1 MNYLLLDGNSIGR
14 AANSS
19 KTKLFSGEQE
29 TQAIYGFL
37 RTLHKFAK
45 TFKHHKPIVL
55 WDGNAQWR
63 KDIFPDYK
71 ANRKNLSSAQ
81 ESDKKS
87 YDSQKNLIY
96 EAIKYLGVESL
107 IDYSAEAD
115 DIAGFLSKR
124 LTGKIVLITGD
135 RDWQQLVN
143 ENVVW
148 IDHRTDKMC
157 NSKNFKEITG
167 FDDPMQFLEAKC
179 LSGDT
184 SDNIPGVGG
193 FGGKA
198 IKEFFENFGTV
209 EEFISCAKN
218 GEHIILKSGKLLPS
232 LFTAL
237 ANNETPKSSK
247 KYGTLPPMIE
257 GYQRNLKLMKLG
269 DDYLPKILK
278 SKDNFFD
285 REKFKEFCENLLF
298 NSIIDQL
305 DDWQSTFGEKQWL

>member
-45 TFKHHKPIVL
+45 TFKHYKPIVL

-193 FGGKA
+193 FGDKA
-198 IKEFFENFGTV
+198 IKEFFENFDTV

-218 GEHIILKSGKLLPS
+218 GEHIILKSGKPLPS